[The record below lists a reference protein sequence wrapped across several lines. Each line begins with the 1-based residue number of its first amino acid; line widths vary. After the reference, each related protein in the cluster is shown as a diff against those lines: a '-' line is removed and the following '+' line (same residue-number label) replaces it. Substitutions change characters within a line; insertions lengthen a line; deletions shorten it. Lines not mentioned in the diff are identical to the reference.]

1 MNLKGGIRGPA
12 FLHFSL
18 MKNYGLA
25 LAWLLIAICTHAQSN
40 TNSFVIQ
47 GKITQV
53 DWLSGE
59 EKPASNC
66 QVVVYEAKDIY
77 VAFFADEQGRY
88 EFELP
93 FGREYTVWY
102 GGSSF
107 VNQLVS
113 IYTHVPEKIW
123 RHQEYDLN
131 VQLFQPVD
139 EEDFDILNE
148 PVKILEYTAEGR
160 LLFERTD
167 YGERKAKELE
177 AVKRRVQ
184 REIKRSQRQ

>member
-1 MNLKGGIRGPA
+1 MPA
-12 FLHFSL
+12 FLHFGT

-25 LAWLLIAICTHAQSN
+25 LAWLLIAMYSHAQSN
-40 TNSFVIQ
+40 TESFVIQ
-47 GKITQV
+47 GKITQI

-59 EKPASNC
+59 EKPAANC

-77 VAFFADEQGRY
+77 VVFFADEQGHY

-93 FGREYTVWY
+93 FGKEYTVWF

-131 VQLFQPVD
+131 LQLFQPVD

-148 PVKILEYTAEGR
+148 PYKILEYTGEGR
-160 LLFERTD
+160 LIFERPD
-167 YGERKAKELE
+167 YGEKKAKELE

-184 REIKRSQRQ
+184 REIKKNQRQ